1 MAFSY
6 FPHTEDDI
14 RTMLE
19 RIGVGSLEELYSDV
33 PQDVIYRKEYE
44 LPDAMSEHE
53 VRQYFDGLASQNRRM
68 TCLCGLGAYDHYCP
82 AVIPYIISRAEF
94 LTAYTPY
101 QPEVSQGTLRYI
113 FEYQS
118 MITELTGMDCANAS
132 MYDGATAAAE
142 AVMMAMASTKKK
154 TRVLLSEGLLPQ
166 VTSVVETYA
175 KFNGISL
182 SYVPCLDGST
192 SYGALLAE
200 LAVGDVAGVL
210 VPGINKYGIIEDLTG
225 FADAVHAQKGLLI
238 MYSDPSSLAVI
249 KTPGEW
255 GADIV
260 CGDGQSLGVPLCFG
274 GPYVGFL
281 ACRKDYL
288 RKLPGRIVGA
298 TRDVDGKRAY
308 VLTLQAR
315 EQHIRREKATSN
327 ICSNQSLMALYVTV
341 YLSLMGPEG
350 LKRVNDLS
358 YGGAHYLHDRL
369 LETGLFEEAFD
380 KPFLKEF
387 TLKSVVPAPILQEV
401 LCNEGIFAC
410 VEVEDSLVNFCVTEK
425 HSKEDLDRVIDI
437 LGEFVISNIV
447 SDISSASSDIPSASS
462 DLPSASSDITSASSV
477 ISSERSESRN
487 LLPKEDQQ

>member
-1 MAFSY
+1 MAFAY

-14 RTMLE
+14 RQMLD
-19 RIGVGSLEELYSDV
+19 RIGVESLEDLYSDV
-33 PQDVIYRKEYE
+33 PQDVIYREEYD

-53 VRQYFDGLASQNRRM
+53 VRQYFEALADQN
-68 TCLCGLGAYDHYCP
+68 TSLFCLCGLGAYDHYSP
-82 AVIPYIISRAEF
+82 AVIPHIISRSEF

-118 MITELTGMDCANAS
+118 MITELAGMDCTNAS

-142 AVMMAMASTKKK
+142 AMMMAMAATKKK

-166 VTSVVETYA
+166 VVKVVKTYA
-175 KFNGISL
+175 KFKGIG
-182 SYVPCLDGST
+182 VTMIPCLDGVT
-192 SYGALLAE
+192 SYGSLLTE

-210 VPGINKYGIIEDLTG
+210 VPGINKYGIIEDFTG
-225 FADAVHAQKGLLI
+225 FADAVHAQKGLFI
-238 MYSDPSSLAVI
+238 VYSDPSSLAVI
-249 KTPGEW
+249 KTPAEW
-255 GADIV
+255 GADIA
-260 CGDGQSLGVPLCFG
+260 CGDSQTLGIPLSYG

-281 ACRKDYL
+281 ACTKDHV

-298 TRDVDGKRAY
+298 TKDVNGKRAY

-341 YLSLMGPEG
+341 YMSLMGPKG
-350 LKRVNDLS
+350 LREVNELC

-369 LETGLFEEAFD
+369 LETGLFENAFD

-387 TLKSVVPAPILQEV
+387 TLKTKVPAQKIQDALQLIGV
-401 LCNEGIFAC
+401 FGA
-410 VEVEDSLVNFCVTEK
+410 VEVEPGLVNFCVTEK
-425 HSKEDLDRVIDI
+425 VSKESVDA
-437 LGEFVISNIV
+437 IV
-447 SDISSASSDIPSASS
+447 GYLAEEVA
-462 DLPSASSDITSASSV
+462 L
-477 ISSERSESRN
+477 
-487 LLPKEDQQ
+487 

>member
-14 RTMLE
+14 KAMLE
-19 RIGVGSLEELYSDV
+19 RIGVGSLEDLYSDV
-33 PQDVIYRKEYE
+33 PQDVIYREEYD

-53 VRQYFDGLASQNRRM
+53 VRQYFDFLASQNQRM
-68 TCLCGLGAYDHYCP
+68 TCLCGLGAYDHYSP

-118 MITELTGMDCANAS
+118 MIAELTGMDCVNAS

-154 TRVLLSEGLLPQ
+154 TRVLISEGLLPQ
-166 VTSVVETYA
+166 VTMVVETYA
-175 KFNGISL
+175 KFNGIEL
-182 SYVPCLDGST
+182 GYIPCQDGAT
-192 SYGALLAE
+192 SYGALLTE

-210 VPGINKYGIIEDLTG
+210 VPGINKYGIIEDFTG
-225 FADAVHAQKGLLI
+225 FADATHAQKGLF
-238 MYSDPSSLAVI
+238 MVYSDPSSLAVI

-281 ACRKDYL
+281 ACLKDHV

-341 YLSLMGPEG
+341 YMSLMGPEG
-350 LKRVNDLS
+350 LRKVNELS

-369 LETGLFEEAFD
+369 VATGLFEKVFD

-387 TLKSVVPAPILQEV
+387 TLKSVLPAPMLQEI
-401 LCNEGIFAC
+401 LCSEGIFAG
-410 VEVEDSLVNFCVTEK
+410 VEIEDGLVNFCVTEK
-425 HSKEDLDRVIDI
+425 HSKEELDEVVSII
-437 LGEFVISNIV
+437 LEAFTEM
-447 SDISSASSDIPSASS
+447 
-462 DLPSASSDITSASSV
+462 TSAAASAFAGGD
-477 ISSERSESRN
+477 EY
-487 LLPKEDQQ
+487 LPTEEE

>member
-1 MAFSY
+1 MKQCALTNKFRFMAFPY

-14 RTMLE
+14 RQMLE
-19 RIGVGSLEELYSDV
+19 RIGAGSLEELYSDV
-33 PQDVIYRKEYE
+33 PQDVIFRKEYD

-53 VRQYFDGLASQNRRM
+53 VRQYFEELAEQN
-68 TCLCGLGAYDHYCP
+68 TSLFCLSGLGAYDHYSP
-82 AVIPYIISRAEF
+82 AVIPHIISRSEF

-118 MITELTGMDCANAS
+118 MITELTGMDCTNAS
-132 MYDGATAAAE
+132 MYDGPTAAAE

-154 TRVLLSEGLLPQ
+154 TRVLLSEGLLPH
-166 VTSVVETYA
+166 VRKVVSTYA
-175 KFNGISL
+175 RFRGIEL
-182 SYVPCLDGST
+182 CFIPCQDGVT
-192 SYGALLAE
+192 SYGALMAE
-200 LAVGDVAGVL
+200 LAAGDVAGVL

-238 MYSDPSSLAVI
+238 VYSDPSSLAVI
-249 KTPGEW
+249 KSPAEW

-260 CGDGQSLGVPLCFG
+260 CGDSQSLGIPLCYG
-274 GPYVGFL
+274 GPYAGFL
-281 ACRKDYL
+281 ACVKDHV

-298 TRDVDGKRAY
+298 TKDVDGKRAY

-341 YLSLMGPEG
+341 YMSLMGPEG
-350 LKRVNDLS
+350 LREVNELC

-369 LETGLFEEAFD
+369 LETGLFEKVFD

-387 TLKSVVPAPILQEV
+387 TLRSLVPVDVLQDTLMRSGV
-401 LCNEGIFAC
+401 FGA
-410 VEVEDSLVNFCVTEK
+410 VEIEKGLVNFCVTEK
-425 HSKEDLDRVIDI
+425 VSKDNLDAVVYV
-437 LGEFVISNIV
+437 LSG
-447 SDISSASSDIPSASS
+447 
-462 DLPSASSDITSASSV
+462 L
-477 ISSERSESRN
+477 SEHVVKQEE
-487 LLPKEDQQ
+487 KA

>member
-14 RTMLE
+14 RMMLD
-19 RIGVGSLEELYSDV
+19 RIGAGSLSDLYSDV
-33 PQDVIYRKEYE
+33 PRDVICHHDFD
-44 LPDAMSEHE
+44 LPDSMSEHE
-53 VRQYFDGLASQNRRM
+53 VRKYFDSLAQQNSRM
-68 TCLCGLGAYDHYCP
+68 LCLCGLGAYDHYSP
-82 AVIPYIISRAEF
+82 AVIPHVLSRSEY

-118 MITELTGMDCANAS
+118 MITELTGMDCTNAS

-142 AVMMAMASTKKK
+142 AVMMSMAATKKK

-166 VTSVVETYA
+166 VVEVVRTYA
-175 KFNGISL
+175 GYNGIEIA
-182 SYVPCLDGST
+182 YVPCSDGAT

-210 VPGINKYGIIEDLTG
+210 VPGINKYGIIEDMTG
-225 FADAVHAQKGLLI
+225 FADAVHAQKGLF
-238 MYSDPSSLAVI
+238 MVYSDPSTLAVI
-249 KTPGEW
+249 KTPAEW

-260 CGDGQSLGVPLCFG
+260 CGDAQSLGIPLCFG

-281 ACRKDYL
+281 ACTKEHV

-298 TRDVDGKRAY
+298 TKDVDGKRAY

-350 LKRVNDLS
+350 LREVNELS

-369 LETGLFEEAFD
+369 LETGLFAEAFD

-387 TLKSVVPAPILQEV
+387 TLRPLVPAVV
-401 LCNEGIFAC
+401 LRDVLLESGIFGA
-410 VEVEDSLVNFCVTEK
+410 VEVGDNLVNFCVTEK
-425 HSKEDLDRVIDI
+425 LSKTELDDV
-437 LGEFVISNIV
+437 VKV
-447 SDISSASSDIPSASS
+447 
-462 DLPSASSDITSASSV
+462 
-477 ISSERSESRN
+477 
-487 LLPKEDQQ
+487 LLDKIKEL

>member
-1 MAFSY
+1 MAFAY

-14 RTMLE
+14 RQMLD

-33 PQDVIYRKEYE
+33 PQGVIYREEYD

-53 VRQYFDGLASQNRRM
+53 VRQYFEELSEQN
-68 TCLCGLGAYDHYCP
+68 TSLFCLCGLGAYDHYSP
-82 AVIPYIISRAEF
+82 AVISHIISRSEF

-118 MITELTGMDCANAS
+118 MITELTGMDCTNAS

-142 AVMMAMASTKKK
+142 AMMMAMASTKKK
-154 TRVLLSEGLLPQ
+154 TRVLVSEGLLPQ
-166 VTSVVETYA
+166 VIKVVKTYA
-175 KFNGISL
+175 KFNGVELGFI
-182 SYVPCLDGST
+182 PCQEGAT
-192 SYGALLAE
+192 SYGALAAE
-200 LAVGDVAGVL
+200 LAAGNVAGVL

-225 FADAVHAQKGLLI
+225 FADAVHAQKGLL
-238 MYSDPSSLAVI
+238 MVYSDPSSLAVI

-260 CGDGQSLGVPLCFG
+260 CGDSQTLGVPLCFG

-281 ACRKDYL
+281 ACTKDL
-288 RKLPGRIVGA
+288 VRKLPGRIVGA
-298 TRDVDGKRAY
+298 TKDVDGKCAY

-341 YLSLMGPEG
+341 YMSLMGPKG
-350 LKRVNDLS
+350 LREVNELC

-369 LETGLFEEAFD
+369 LETGLFEKAFD

-387 TLKSVVPAPILQEV
+387 TLRSLVPVDKLQDALMLIGV
-401 LCNEGIFAC
+401 FGA
-410 VEVEDSLVNFCVTEK
+410 VEVEKGLVNFCVTEK
-425 HSKEDLDRVIDI
+425 VSKENIDAVVGY
-437 LGEFVISNIV
+437 LSNMEGQ
-447 SDISSASSDIPSASS
+447 S
-462 DLPSASSDITSASSV
+462 
-477 ISSERSESRN
+477 
-487 LLPKEDQQ
+487 